1 MMSNKNELSTK
12 ITEVVT
18 ELNTL
23 KTEIGTS
30 ESTVNSELDEL
41 TGILSLLTLT
51 VTNMDNITESRIKTC
66 GNITGANGGTTQ
78 YDCDKTSFNI
88 DTSVVCGETDCDE
101 TLCCTQP
108 KELEPSPSPTE
119 EPSEWVTYVII
130 AVIIGIIIGLGYML
144 KG

>member
-78 YDCDKTSFNI
+78 YDCDKTSSI
-88 DTSVVCGETDCDE
+88 MTLLLYVVK
-101 TLCCTQP
+101 LIVM
-108 KELEPSPSPTE
+108 KR
-119 EPSEWVTYVII
+119 Y
-130 AVIIGIIIGLGYML
+130 AVHNQ
-144 KG
+144 KN